1 MSKTAQELVCKT
13 TMSGAWVVCPVC
25 RRGKLLR
32 LTEATRAQG
41 LVLFCR
47 QCKHESVVEIKPR
60 GGKMPRVTPWPAPL
74 CPEAV
79 KGP

>member
-1 MSKTAQELVCKT
+1 MSKTAQELVCKSA
-13 TMSGAWVVCPVC
+13 SGAAWVMCPAC

-47 QCKHESVVEIKPR
+47 QCKHETVVEIEP
-60 GGKMPRVTPWPAPL
+60 GEGVMPRVVPWPGAQHP
-74 CPEAV
+74 PMR
-79 KGP
+79 